1 MTTDMLI
8 TLGALLT
15 LLVGVTCTRA
25 PLDIAM
31 VTILAILMTAGVVEP
46 AAAFAGFSNPAIL
59 MIGALYVV
67 ATGMRETGA
76 INRWAPV
83 IMGRPKTLRSSLFR
97 LTTPVA
103 VLSGFMNNTPL
114 VAMFMP
120 VVVDLG
126 RRLKISASKL
136 LMPLSFASI
145 LGGQLTVV
153 GTASNLVVEG
163 LYGDWLEATPGSDS
177 AWALD
182 GPIAFF
188 APASYGLIAMVLGII
203 FMVLF
208 TPALLPSRTPTEN
221 ESTEQGGYEA
231 QMVIQANGPLVGRS
245 IEDAGLRHLR
255 GLYLASIERNERVLS
270 AVGPEEVLQAGD
282 VLGFVGDAEGV
293 VDLRR
298 IPGFATENNQVEK
311 VDVNVTIRRMIEAVV
326 APEAPFIGNT
336 VRESKFRTVYN
347 AAIVGV
353 RRQGSKLEGRIGD
366 IVLKAGDVLL
376 LEASS
381 AFIDIY
387 GQDKSFHLVSIVEDS
402 QPPRHERAFVSLAV
416 LLLMIS
422 GLVTGILSPV
432 LTAWL
437 AAIAMV
443 AFRCTSTSQARS
455 SIDFSVLV
463 TIGAAIG
470 VGSAIGS
477 SGLGTVVGEGL
488 VNLTSSL
495 GGGSNAALASII
507 IATMVV
513 SQLATNYGG
522 AVILFPIAMSTATAL
537 GASPIPFMIAVMAG
551 AGSNFLTPLTYQT
564 NLMVYGPGHYQF
576 TDYARLGIG
585 LQLIVLVTASV
596 CIPWFFPL

>member
-46 AAAFAGFSNPAIL
+46 EAAFSGFSNPAIL

-76 INRWAPV
+76 INRWTPL

-97 LTTPVA
+97 LTMPVA
-103 VLSGFMNNTPL
+103 ILSGFMNNTPL

-120 VVVDLG
+120 VVIDLG

-145 LGGQLTVV
+145 LGGQLTIV

-163 LYGDWLEATPGSDS
+163 LYSDWLDTNSTSDS
-177 AWALD
+177 SWVID
-182 GPIAFF
+182 GPVAFF
-188 APASYGLIAMVLGII
+188 APASYGVVAMLLGIV

-208 TPALLPSRTPTEN
+208 APKLLPARTPTETN
-221 ESTEQGGYEA
+221 ASEEDGYEA

-245 IEDAGLRHLR
+245 IEDAGLRHLQ
-255 GLYLASIERNERVLS
+255 GLYLASIERNGRIIS
-270 AVGPEEVLQAGD
+270 AVGPEEVLQADD
-282 VLGFVGDAEGV
+282 VLGFVGDAAGV

-311 VDVNVTIRRMIEAVV
+311 VDVSVTIRRMIEAVV
-326 APEAPFIGNT
+326 APEAPFIGKT
-336 VRESKFRTVYN
+336 VRESRFRTTYN

-353 RRQGSKLEGRIGD
+353 RRRGSKLEGRIGD
-366 IVLKAGDVLL
+366 IVLRAGDVLL
-376 LEASS
+376 LEASTG
-381 AFIDIY
+381 FTEVY
-387 GQDKSFHLVSIVEDS
+387 GQDKAFHLVSIIQDS
-402 QPPRHERAFVSLAV
+402 QPPRHERAFIALAL

-422 GLVTGILSPV
+422 GLVSGLLSPV
-432 LTAWL
+432 LTTWL

-443 AFRCTSTSQARS
+443 GFRCTSTSAARS
-455 SIDFSVLV
+455 SIDFSVLI

-470 VGSAIGS
+470 VGSAIAS
-477 SGLGTVVGEGL
+477 SGLGAVVGEGL
-488 VNLTSSL
+488 VNFTTSL
-495 GGGSNAALASII
+495 GGGQNLVLASII
-507 IATMVV
+507 IATMAV

-537 GASPIPFMIAVMAG
+537 GASPLPFMIAVMAG

-564 NLMVYGPGHYQF
+564 NLMVYGPGHYRF
-576 TDYARLGIG
+576 TDYARLGCA
-585 LQLIVLVTASV
+585 LQLIVLVTASI

>member
-67 ATGMRETGA
+67 ATGMKETGA
-76 INRWAPV
+76 INRWAPML
-83 IMGRPKTLRSSLFR
+83 IGRPTTLRSSIFR

-103 VLSGFMNNTPL
+103 ILSGFMNNTPL

-126 RRLKISASKL
+126 RKLKISASKL

-145 LGGQLTVV
+145 LGGQLTIV

-163 LYGDWLEATPGSDS
+163 LYGDWLETTNATNP
-177 AWALD
+177 AWILD

-188 APASYGLIAMVLGII
+188 APASYGVIAMVLGIL

-208 TPALLPSRTPTEN
+208 TSVLLPSRT
-221 ESTEQGGYEA
+221 STETPSAGQGGYEA
-231 QMVIQANGPLVGRS
+231 QMVIQSNGPLVGRS

-255 GLYLASIERNERVLS
+255 GLYLASIERNGRVIS
-270 AVGPEEVLQAGD
+270 AVGPEEVLQADD

-298 IPGFATENNQVEK
+298 IPGFATENNQVAK

-326 APEAPFIGNT
+326 APEAPFIGRT
-336 VRESKFRTVYN
+336 VRESRFRTVYN

-353 RRQGSKLEGRIGD
+353 RRQGAKLEGRIGD
-366 IVLKAGDVLL
+366 IVLRAGDVLL

-381 AFIDIY
+381 AFIELY
-387 GQDKSFHLVSIVEDS
+387 GQNKAFHLVSIVEDS
-402 QPPRHERAFVSLAV
+402 QPPRHERALLAV
-416 LLLMIS
+416 AILLLMVA
-422 GLVTGILSPV
+422 GLVSGVLSPV

-455 SIDFSVLV
+455 SIDFSVLI

-470 VGSAIGS
+470 VGSAIGT
-477 SGLGTVVGEGL
+477 SGLGTLIGEGL
-488 VNLTSSL
+488 VNCTAAI
-495 GGGSNAALASII
+495 GGGPNLALASII
-507 IATMVV
+507 VATMFV

-537 GASPIPFMIAVMAG
+537 GASPVPFMIAVMAG

-564 NLMVYGPGHYQF
+564 NLMVYGPGHYRF
-576 TDYARLGIG
+576 TDYARLGVG